1 MRVPVGRWFTGGMT
15 ERKPPGVSWESWIDT
30 QIREGAERGLFDDL
44 PGAGKPLPDL
54 DGPRDEDRWIKKKLR
69 DEGVSYLPTTLKVRK
84 DLEDAIVAIGRARSE
99 DEVRRIAEEINAEI
113 RTVNRLASSGPPSN
127 LMPLDVDDVVARW
140 HAARS

>member
-1 MRVPVGRWFTGGMT
+1 VT
-15 ERKPPGVSWESWIDT
+15 ERKPPGVSWESWIDK

-54 DGPRDEDRWIKKKLR
+54 DGPRDEDRWIKKKLQA
-69 DEGVSYLPTTLKVRK
+69 EGVSYLPTTLKVRK

-99 DEVRRIAEEINAEI
+99 EEVRRIAEEINAEI

-140 HAARS
+140 HAART